1 MLAIKKNIRFFLLT
15 ILFSTGGFFYCFC
28 QPGIEAQL
36 ASQLNTYSQQN
47 FQEKIFAH
55 TDRTFYVCGEIIWF
69 KLYNVDAFLNKP
81 LTISK
86 VAYVELLS
94 DDQKPVLQAKI
105 EMNEGTGKGSFS
117 LPFSL
122 NSGIYILRAY
132 TNWMKNFN
140 PGFFFES
147 QLTIINSLKKLK
159 VSENDSS
166 SGDIQFFPEGGNLVN
181 NLESK
186 VAFHTV
192 EQNGKGIGCKGIIF
206 NQRNDSITSF
216 QSLRFGMGHFNFT
229 PAVGDTYRAVVQT
242 ETGKIITRSLPPAY
256 KTGYVMKLFPA
267 DTQTITVSVQSNNSN
282 SEPVFL
288 VAHTR
293 QIIKLAQTKMITN
306 GAVEFSIRK
315 SELGEGVSHFTVFNF
330 QRQPVCERLFFK
342 QPEEKLNIS
351 ITTSQEE
358 YSVRNKVSIELGSY
372 AMNMQ
377 LAKADISLSV
387 FRIDSLQ
394 TVAESDIQSYL
405 WLNSELSGTIEHP
418 SYYFNTADS
427 NVGEATDNLMLT
439 QGWSRF
445 KWENVLNNKKPL
457 FQFLPEYEGTLITG
471 KISEKATGLPSK
483 NISTYLTVAG
493 EKFVFKSS
501 TSNQLGQVF
510 FNLNKFYG
518 NNEII
523 IQLGNELNESYTI
536 DINTAFSEK
545 VSSRKY
551 PSLYIPEKYRDQLLS
566 YSISTQ
572 VENSFVQEKKQR
584 FNLPGATDTTAFYGK
599 PDKNYLLDDYTRFIT
614 MEEVMREYVTEVRVK
629 KLKDQFSF
637 NVKNAPYQVFFENN
651 PLVLLDGL
659 PVFDINRLMAFD
671 PLKIK
676 KLDIITRKY
685 FLGSD
690 VIEGILSYG
699 TFKGDLDGF
708 QIDPKALV
716 LEYPG
721 LQLQREFY
729 SPLYE
734 TKVQQES
741 RLPDFRNLLFWSA
754 DIKTDEKEKRKI
766 TFFTADRPGKYAVV
780 AQGINANG
788 VAGSEVIFFSV
799 KK

>member
-1 MLAIKKNIRFFLLT
+1 
-15 ILFSTGGFFYCFC
+15 
-28 QPGIEAQL
+28 
-36 ASQLNTYSQQN
+36 
-47 FQEKIFAH
+47 
-55 TDRTFYVCGEIIWF
+55 
-69 KLYNVDAFLNKP
+69 
-81 LTISK
+81 
-86 VAYVELLS
+86 
-94 DDQKPVLQAKI
+94 
-105 EMNEGTGKGSFS
+105 
-117 LPFSL
+117 
-122 NSGIYILRAY
+122 
-132 TNWMKNFN
+132 
-140 PGFFFES
+140 
-147 QLTIINSLKKLK
+147 
-159 VSENDSS
+159 
-166 SGDIQFFPEGGNLVN
+166 
-181 NLESK
+181 
-186 VAFHTV
+186 
-192 EQNGKGIGCKGIIF
+192 
-206 NQRNDSITSF
+206 
-216 QSLRFGMGHFNFT
+216 
-229 PAVGDTYRAVVQT
+229 
-242 ETGKIITRSLPPAY
+242 
-256 KTGYVMKLFPA
+256 
-267 DTQTITVSVQSNNSN
+267 
-282 SEPVFL
+282 
-288 VAHTR
+288 
-293 QIIKLAQTKMITN
+293 
-306 GAVEFSIRK
+306 
-315 SELGEGVSHFTVFNF
+315 
-330 QRQPVCERLFFK
+330 
-342 QPEEKLNIS
+342 
-351 ITTSQEE
+351 
-358 YSVRNKVSIELGSY
+358 
-372 AMNMQ
+372 
-377 LAKADISLSV
+377 
-387 FRIDSLQ
+387 
-394 TVAESDIQSYL
+394 
-405 WLNSELSGTIEHP
+405 
-418 SYYFNTADS
+418 
-427 NVGEATDNLMLT
+427 
-439 QGWSRF
+439 
-445 KWENVLNNKKPL
+445 
-457 FQFLPEYEGTLITG
+457 ITG

-566 YSISTQ
+566 YIIGTQ

-685 FLGSD
+685 YSGSD
-690 VIEGILSYG
+690 VIEGIVSYG

-734 TKVQQES
+734 TKLQQES

-780 AQGINANG
+780 AQGINADG
-788 VAGSEVIFFSV
+788 IAGSEVIFFSV